1 MFYERDGEG
10 LSDLTKWKGL
20 ILFDTIEER
29 KIVSD
34 IYKLFWRQHYMG
46 AYGMYF
52 RQHIGN
58 EIQFLAHMGGWNM
71 SILCI
76 VYNIITAAV
85 VIIMITIS
93 LF

>member
-46 AYGMYF
+46 AYG
-52 RQHIGN
+52 
-58 EIQFLAHMGGWNM
+58 
-71 SILCI
+71 CI
-76 VYNIITAAV
+76 FVT
-85 VIIMITIS
+85 T
-93 LF
+93 